1 MKNLFSLVASAIA
14 MMSISFLTACSQADV
29 TPDTRQGDNSSL
41 VMKATNFV
49 PDDTFQRSAKVS
61 KKGGP
66 KYISLKPNEQGLSF
80 TWSEGDVMG
89 VFGLT
94 DSQQVPIYMLSG
106 AGTQEATFSSSSF
119 QLKKDEQYVAYYPIV
134 DKVTAKPVVAVDYT
148 GQTQTGNGSYAHLT
162 KYDYLVSDIT
172 TATGLNNA
180 NFQLHHVGVILRL
193 RITMPSADTYK
204 QLTLS
209 SDDACFDTKVNL
221 DLFNQESLIKATEN
235 TGSVTLNLTDVST
248 TEANK
253 LLTVWMMLSP
263 TDLSS
268 KVITVTVKSANIGTD
283 DVVFKFRPNKK
294 FEKGKAYSYDL
305 KQEEA
310 YVDLGLPSG
319 NLWATCN
326 IGATKPEEYG
336 TYYPWGDGNPIETYG
351 TGNGAFAANGSLIFS
366 GYGRWKDYSGSTT
379 YDTSVIVLKD
389 GSVTPNDKDWVE
401 LINTCDIASTTV
413 NGINGL
419 SVKGTNGKSIFIP
432 KAGYYSPN
440 IGEKKKVGEIG
451 FYWTSMFQPDR
462 NYNWKRNTGAL
473 AYFQNDNKSEIEL
486 QQQYYYF
493 GCPVRSIKR
502 K

>member
-1 MKNLFSLVASAIA
+1 

-29 TPDTRQGDNSSL
+29 TPDSRQGDNSSL

-49 PDDTFQRSAKVS
+49 PDDTFQRTAKVS

-209 SDDACFDTKVNL
+209 SDDGSFDTKVNL
-221 DLFNQESLIKATEN
+221 DLFNQESLIKATES

-268 KVITVTVKSANIGTD
+268 KVITVTVKSANTGTD

-336 TYYPWGDGNPIETYG
+336 TYYPWGDSTPIEDYG
-351 TGNGAFAANGSLIFS
+351 TGNGAFAAMGSLVFD
-366 GYGRWKDYSGSTT
+366 GYGRWTDYSGSPKF
-379 YDTSVIVLKD
+379 DTSVLVLKD
-389 GSVTPNDKDWVE
+389 GSVTPNDEDWDE
-401 LINTCDIASTTV
+401 LFSKCDIASTTV

-432 KAGYYSPN
+432 KAGYYSPKYGN
-440 IGEKKKVGEIG
+440 MYSVGEEG
-451 FYWTSMFQPDR
+451 YYWTSMFWPNVYR
-462 NYNWKRNTGAL
+462 NWK
-473 AYFQNDNKSEIEL
+473 DNKGAVTYFYNDTYSDI
-486 QQQYYYF
+486 QYNPQLYYF

>member
-1 MKNLFSLVASAIA
+1 MKKLFSLVASAIA

-29 TPDTRQGDNSSL
+29 TPDTRQSDNSSL

-49 PDDTFQRSAKVS
+49 PDDTFQRSAKAS
-61 KKGGP
+61 KNGGP
-66 KYISLKPNEQGLSF
+66 KHIALKPNEQGLSF

-134 DKVTAKPVVAVDYT
+134 DKVTAKPIVAVDYT

-162 KYDYLVSDIT
+162 NYDYLVSDIT

-221 DLFNQESLIKATEN
+221 DLFNQESLIKATES
-235 TGSVTLNLTDVST
+235 TGSMTLNLTDVST

-268 KVITVTVKSANIGTD
+268 KVITVTVKSANTGTD

-294 FEKGKAYSYDL
+294 FEKGKAYSYEI

-336 TYYPWGDGNPIETYG
+336 TYYTWGDSDPIETYG
-351 TGNGAFAANGSLIFS
+351 TGNGAFDKSPGFFIIDNLN
-366 GYGRWKDYSGSTT
+366 RLTDYRGSTK
-379 YDTSVIVLKD
+379 YDTSVLVLKD
-389 GSVTPNDKDWVE
+389 GSVTPNGDDWVE
-401 LINTCDIASTTV
+401 LINNCDIASTTV

-432 KAGYYSPN
+432 KAGYYSPS
-440 IGEKKKVGEIG
+440 IGVKKKVGEIG
-451 FYWTSMFQPDR
+451 YYWTSLFQAQYYPEDSQAVL
-462 NYNWKRNTGAL
+462 T
-473 AYFQNDNKSEIEL
+473 YFKNDKKSEIEL
-486 QQQYYYF
+486 QAQHYYF

>member
-1 MKNLFSLVASAIA
+1 
-14 MMSISFLTACSQADV
+14 
-29 TPDTRQGDNSSL
+29 
-41 VMKATNFV
+41 
-49 PDDTFQRSAKVS
+49 
-61 KKGGP
+61 
-66 KYISLKPNEQGLSF
+66 
-80 TWSEGDVMG
+80 
-89 VFGLT
+89 
-94 DSQQVPIYMLSG
+94 
-106 AGTQEATFSSSSF
+106 
-119 QLKKDEQYVAYYPIV
+119 
-134 DKVTAKPVVAVDYT
+134 
-148 GQTQTGNGSYAHLT
+148 
-162 KYDYLVSDIT
+162 
-172 TATGLNNA
+172 
-180 NFQLHHVGVILRL
+180 
-193 RITMPSADTYK
+193 
-204 QLTLS
+204 
-209 SDDACFDTKVNL
+209 
-221 DLFNQESLIKATEN
+221 
-235 TGSVTLNLTDVST
+235 
-248 TEANK
+248 
-253 LLTVWMMLSP
+253 MMLSP

-268 KVITVTVKSANIGTD
+268 KVITVTVKSANTGTD
-283 DVVFKFRPNKK
+283 DVEFKFRPNKK

-366 GYGRWKDYSGSTT
+366 GYGSWTDYSGSTT
-379 YDTSVIVLKD
+379 YDTSVLVLKD
-389 GSVTPNDKDWVE
+389 GSVTPNDEDWVE

-432 KAGYYSPN
+432 KAGYYSPS
-440 IGEKKKVGEIG
+440 IGVKKEVGEIG
-451 FYWTSMFQPDR
+451 RYWTSMFKPDR

-473 AYFQNDNKSEIEL
+473 AYFQNDKKSEIEL

>member
-209 SDDACFDTKVNL
+209 SDDASFDTKVNL
-221 DLFNQESLIKATEN
+221 DLFNQESLIKATES
-235 TGSVTLNLTDVST
+235 TDRVTLNLTDVST

-268 KVITVTVKSANIGTD
+268 KVITVTVKSANTGTD

-336 TYYPWGDGNPIETYG
+336 TYYPWGDSTPIEDYG
-351 TGNGAFAANGSLIFS
+351 TGNGAFAASGSLVFD
-366 GYGRWKDYSGSTT
+366 GYGRWTDYSGSPKF
-379 YDTSVIVLKD
+379 DTSVLVLKD
-389 GSVTPNDKDWVE
+389 GSVTPNDEDWDE
-401 LINTCDIASTTV
+401 LFSKCDIASTTV

-432 KAGYYSPN
+432 KAGYYSPKYGDMYSV
-440 IGEKKKVGEIG
+440 GEKGY
-451 FYWTSMFQPDR
+451 YWTSMFWPNEYR
-462 NYNWKRNTGAL
+462 NWKKNQGAVT
-473 AYFQNDNKSEIEL
+473 YFYNDTYSDIQYNA
-486 QQQYYYF
+486 QYYYF

>member
-1 MKNLFSLVASAIA
+1 

-66 KYISLKPNEQGLSF
+66 KYIALKPNEQGLSF
-80 TWSEGDVMG
+80 TWSKGDMMG
-89 VFGLT
+89 VFGQT

-106 AGTQEATFSSSSF
+106 ADTQEATFSSSSF
-119 QLKKDEQYVAYYPIV
+119 QLKKDEKYVAYYPLV
-134 DKVTAKPVVAVDYT
+134 DKVTAKPIVPVDYT

-162 KYDYLVSDIT
+162 NYDYLVSDIT

-209 SDDACFDTKVNL
+209 SDDASFDTKVNL
-221 DLFNQESLIKATEN
+221 DLFNQESLINATER

-268 KVITVTVKSANIGTD
+268 KAITVTVKSATTGTD

-294 FEKGKAYSYDL
+294 FEKGKAYSYDI
-305 KQEEA
+305 KQDEA

-326 IGATKPEEYG
+326 IGASTPEEYG
-336 TYYPWGDGNPIETYG
+336 TYYAWGADRFISSTKYASYPGFYITQHL
-351 TGNGAFAANGSLIFS
+351 GSYKSYS
-366 GYGRWKDYSGSTT
+366 GDPNYDTATQVLGGKWITPDQNDWKD
-379 YDTSVIVLKD
+379 
-389 GSVTPNDKDWVE
+389 
-401 LINTCDIASTTV
+401 LINNSNVEWTTQNGV
-413 NGINGL
+413 NGMLVTGP
-419 SVKGTNGKSIFIP
+419 NGKSIFLP
-432 KAGYYSPN
+432 AAGFYSPAAEAYKQQ
-440 IGEKKKVGEIG
+440 GTYGH
-451 FYWTSMFQPDR
+451 YWS
-462 NYNWKRNTGAL
+462 
-473 AYFQNDNKSEIEL
+473 SEIKPRNSYEETVAACL
-486 QQQYYYF
+486 DFSSNLSKMNLNDQSYWF
-493 GCPVRSIKR
+493 GCSVRPIMR